1 MSVRDKRRN
10 KAGYDA
16 TYDATFVNEEAL
28 IERILD
34 PDEIAKHEQR
44 DPVNRCLAY
53 SKAGRYLLSM
63 LDLAYA
69 RGDSRAALRTL
80 FERGLSRLW
89 QGEACFRERGRYSP
103 HDINLVSCG
112 FSLLAVAFG
121 EGLGFERAVLARLA
135 ACIPAE
141 MDALVDRVMAVYLP
155 DRPIAEELRDFYASR
170 YRPLLKLLDAQPD
183 KRPGLLKKYL
193 DSWPKRL
200 GDQGP
205 EGRRP
210 KHQTPGY
217 RGYWCFEAAAVVAA
231 FGIDDSGFIDHEYYP
246 GELMRWRKD
255 GDIAQHQLPL
265 EQMPL
270 PDYSQKETPEERHA
284 RNLAR
289 LKPQAY
295 MDAPDDLK
303 AHRPL
308 FDTLCAELPET
319 LRQMLWNSLVVDW
332 EDLSDC
338 SLPVALSVTEFDVN
352 LYRDYG
358 KRCVLRVDWK
368 DLDSALSFTR
378 QLIKSQ
384 GIEDE
389 FDLDPTEAIPA
400 DEPEPIVAL
409 FREADRWL
417 QARGYR
423 FIRIETGDDSYMGT
437 VCPAETAASLIET
450 CRAHGEE
457 CHAPA

>member
-1 MSVRDKRRN
+1 MSVRDKRRD

-16 TYDATFVNEEAL
+16 TFTNEEAL
-28 IERILD
+28 VEETLD
-34 PDEIAKHEQR
+34 PDEIEKLEQI
-44 DPVNRCLAY
+44 DPVYRCTEY
-53 SKAGRYLLSM
+53 SDAGRMEIGM

-69 RGDSRAALRTL
+69 RGDSRAALRPL

-103 HDINLVSCG
+103 HDINLVESE

-141 MDALVDRVMAVYLP
+141 MNALVDRVLAVYLP
-155 DRPIAEELRDFYASR
+155 DRPIAESLRDPGK
-170 YRPLLKLLDAQPD
+170 YRPLLKLLDAEPD

-193 DSWPKRL
+193 DSWPRRL
-200 GDQGP
+200 GPRGP
-205 EGRRP
+205 EGP
-210 KHQTPGY
+210 WPMHQSSEY

-270 PDYSQKETPEERHA
+270 PDYNQKETAEERHA
-284 RNLAR
+284 RKLAR

-295 MDAPDDLK
+295 MDAPAEL
-303 AHRPL
+303 AAQRPL
-308 FDTLCAELPET
+308 FDALCAELPET
-319 LRQMLWNSLVVDW
+319 LRQMLWNSLVVSW

-338 SLPVALSVTEFDVN
+338 SLPVALSVTEFDVD

-358 KRCVLRVDWK
+358 KRCVLHVDWK

-423 FIRIETGDDSYMGT
+423 FIQIETGGDSYMGT
-437 VCPAETAASLIET
+437 VHRSEDADSVVRH
-450 CRAHGEE
+450 CRTSGLE
-457 CHAPA
+457 CHVPV